1 MKIVVSILRTTLG
14 ALIAVLGLAVT
25 NVIPT
30 SAAEPRLV
38 AGTLTCKGQGSVGF
52 IIGSQE
58 RLDCRFNPAGSG
70 PHHSYVASV
79 TKYGLDIGVKGPSTL
94 IWTVLSSTSALP
106 RGALV
111 GEYGGVSADA
121 SVGIG
126 GGANALLGGSNKS
139 ITLQPLSVQGQTG
152 VNLAVSVTG
161 LTLRRG

>member
-1 MKIVVSILRTTLG
+1 MTIATSFSRLTLAAAG
-14 ALIAVLGLAVT
+14 AVLALSVTAAV
-25 NVIPT
+25 PT
-30 SAAEPRLV
+30 IAAEPRLV

-94 IWTVLSSTSALP
+94 VWTVLSSTSALP

-152 VNLAVSVTG
+152 VNLAVGVTG